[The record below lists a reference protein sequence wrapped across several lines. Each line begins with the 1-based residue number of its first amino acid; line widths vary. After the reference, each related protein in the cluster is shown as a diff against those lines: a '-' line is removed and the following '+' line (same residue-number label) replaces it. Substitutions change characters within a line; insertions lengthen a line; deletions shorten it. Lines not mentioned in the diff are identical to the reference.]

1 MGHEQHNFSSNMMG
15 AETGNSKLNIKV
27 NGVDHEYQPSGGD
40 QEVAIT
46 EAVVFELSDSP
57 TYAEVNEVVAAH
69 IPCYLHIAGTGVDYM
84 APYVGG
90 ANDSGLRFALV
101 DTQNKLLRWWLCL
114 NGSNWQSG
122 EVQVN
127 DDNDEKVIAAA
138 LNDLNA
144 RLDAI
149 ESEGDNI
156 GDVTADSLDA
166 QNLYVGGVKVKFQQ
180 AAMSLDGATNKTVT
194 NISQNENGV
203 ITVTYSAIAFPD
215 WTSAITAATDL
226 CEKIANKK
234 TSVTGNEGSNT
245 YYPTIKALVNYLD
258 SRLQN
263 LGGKKI
269 TNNGVPFTAASQLPT
284 TTPYYGQN
292 INSDDYAYVQDTGLA
307 SRYMATVTGSSVAW
321 SLDYEIAIPVFTAE
335 QQNAIDSGITSEK
348 VSGYDSHVENGDIH
362 VTASQKTE
370 WSGKQ
375 DALNSSQMSAVNSGI
390 TSGKVDGYDS
400 HVSDTDIHVTA
411 SEKTTWNAKQNAI
424 SDLAEIR
431 IGAAAGATALQPNG
445 NGSNVTSTFTAAS
458 SRTNISSGEKLSTI
472 FGKIA
477 KWFTDLKAVAFSGS
491 YNDLSNTPTIPTVNN
506 GKLTISRNGT
516 ALGSFTAN
524 QSGLTGID
532 ISVPTKTSQLV
543 NDSFATVATS
553 GSYNDLSN
561 KPTIPTVN
569 NGTLTIKQNN
579 SVVGTFTAN
588 QSNNVDINLTNT
600 TYGSL
605 TPSPASDSVSLCTRG
620 EKFTWGTTGSQLQVA
635 RESKAA
641 RYIDIGTLHNMVP
654 ANDVEGVAHFTIV
667 GKLST
672 WANENNS
679 LQFRADVCVE
689 FRSRAGYGDF
699 ETSRIYGKILYK
711 GNSSQLSNITVVT
724 TEVTHPGAYR
734 HSDLVISLSIPNA
747 SNNYTRIA
755 VESFYAMNDYVGQV
769 DGIIME
775 YTRDITIHDSVP
787 TGRESNQSYELST
800 L

>member
-1 MGHEQHNFSSNMMG
+1 
-15 AETGNSKLNIKV
+15 
-27 NGVDHEYQPSGGD
+27 
-40 QEVAIT
+40 VAW
-46 EAVVFELSDSP
+46 
-57 TYAEVNEVVAAH
+57 VNE
-69 IPCYLHIAGTGVDYM
+69 Y
-84 APYVGG
+84 
-90 ANDSGLRFALV
+90 
-101 DTQNKLLRWWLCL
+101 
-114 NGSNWQSG
+114 
-122 EVQVN
+122 
-127 DDNDEKVIAAA
+127 
-138 LNDLNA
+138 
-144 RLDAI
+144 AI
-149 ESEGDNI
+149 S
-156 GDVTADSLDA
+156 
-166 QNLYVGGVKVKFQQ
+166 
-180 AAMSLDGATNKTVT
+180 
-194 NISQNENGV
+194 
-203 ITVTYSAIAFPD
+203 
-215 WTSAITAATDL
+215 
-226 CEKIANKK
+226 
-234 TSVTGNEGSNT
+234 
-245 YYPTIKALVNYLD
+245 
-258 SRLQN
+258 
-263 LGGKKI
+263 
-269 TNNGVPFTAASQLPT
+269 
-284 TTPYYGQN
+284 
-292 INSDDYAYVQDTGLA
+292 
-307 SRYMATVTGSSVAW
+307 
-321 SLDYEIAIPVFTAE
+321 IPVFTPA
-335 QQNAIDSGITSEK
+335 QQAAIDSGITSTILGNLLTK
-348 VSGYDSHVENGDIH
+348 TGD
-362 VTASQKTE
+362 
-370 WSGKQ
+370 
-375 DALNSSQMSAVNSGI
+375 
-390 TSGKVDGYDS
+390 
-400 HVSDTDIHVTA
+400 
-411 SEKTTWNAKQNAI
+411 
-424 SDLAEIR
+424 
-431 IGAAAGATALQPNG
+431 
-445 NGSNVTSTFTAAS
+445 GSNVTAAFTAS
-458 SRTNISSGEKLSTI
+458 GTRTNISTGEKLSVI

-477 KWFTDLKAVAFSGS
+477 KWFGDLKAVAFSGS
-491 YNDLSNTPTIPTVNN
+491 YNDLSDKPTIPTVNN
-506 GKLTISRNGT
+506 GTLTIYRNGVSQGT
-516 ALGSFTAN
+516 FSAN

-699 ETSRIYGKILYK
+699 EPSRIYGRILYK

-724 TEVTHPGAYR
+724 TEVFHSGAFTHY
-734 HSDLVISLSIPNA
+734 DLVISLSIPNA

-769 DGIIME
+769 DGIVME